1 MRIRLMIIV
10 LCLLAT
16 TAGAESGAVAWR
28 APDGAVLWRGGG
40 EPAAWELLDAD
51 GDGAPEVAVFLAG
64 AMYTRVE
71 IDTDRDGRADR
82 VYLFQPDGSAA
93 GYLDADGNGVLE
105 TPPGSP
111 SRQQAALREIG
122 RGGALFKKALEM
134 RLAAQAGE
142 LERVDKPAPPI
153 EPPFA
158 RTAGKNVA
166 VFIRLSLIPGAP
178 PVMLHRKETVAQIG
192 EFELRAPAGVGWV
205 NKRFGATIRTD
216 ATDQRPPE
224 QGAVELNVYPVY
236 ALVPAATG
244 EGTEQKVILQISG
257 RVLRPGLSDELFF
270 FTQQLDASPSFI
282 HVPARDDAGRE
293 VGQMLI
299 EMILPQS

>member
-1 MRIRLMIIV
+1 VRIRLMIIV

>member
-1 MRIRLMIIV
+1 MRIRLMVIL

-16 TAGAESGAVAWR
+16 TAWAESGVVAWR
-28 APDGAVLWRGGG
+28 APDGAVLWRGG

-82 VYLFQPDGSAA
+82 VYLFEPDGSAA
-93 GYLDADGNGVLE
+93 GYLDENGDGVLE
-105 TPPGSP
+105 TPSGSP
-111 SRQQAALREIG
+111 GQQQAALREIG

-142 LERVDKPAPPI
+142 LERVDKPAPSV

-192 EFELRAPAGVGWV
+192 EFDLRAPAGVGWV
-205 NKRFGATIRTD
+205 SKRFAAMIRTD
-216 ATDQRPPE
+216 ATDRLPPE
-224 QGAVELNVYPVY
+224 KGAVELNVYPVY
-236 ALVPAATG
+236 VLVPAATG
-244 EGTEQKVILQISG
+244 EGAEQKVILQISG

-270 FTQQLDASPSFI
+270 FTQRLDASPSFI

-293 VGQMLI
+293 IGQMLI
-299 EMILPQS
+299 EMILP

>member
-1 MRIRLMIIV
+1 MIIV